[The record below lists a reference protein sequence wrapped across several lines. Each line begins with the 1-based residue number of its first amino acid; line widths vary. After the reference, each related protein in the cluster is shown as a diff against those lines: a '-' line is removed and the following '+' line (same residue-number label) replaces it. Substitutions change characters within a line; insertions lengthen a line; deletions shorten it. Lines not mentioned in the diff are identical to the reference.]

1 MCGRYN
7 LHDMPAIDTLR
18 QLIPGLSEV
27 VPPSR
32 RYNVAPGTDISAV
45 FLPDPES
52 DPQLDLLW
60 WGFRPAW
67 VGEGG
72 PQPINAKAEGVATSK
87 YWQGAFARHRCL
99 VPANGWYEW
108 LPTAD
113 GKQPHYITREDGKLL
128 WFAGLWTQREDDK
141 LGCAIITEPARG
153 SARDVHDRMP
163 LCLTSESLPLWLDPD
178 LTDSETLRSA
188 VKHIEADALTHW
200 AVRKRVGSVKNDD
213 AGLIERV

>member
-52 DPQLDLLW
+52 DPQLNLLW

-72 PQPINAKAEGVATSK
+72 PTSIIYKADA
-87 YWQGAFARHRCL
+87 WMQA
-99 VPANGWYEW
+99 
-108 LPTAD
+108 
-113 GKQPHYITREDGKLL
+113 
-128 WFAGLWTQREDDK
+128 
-141 LGCAIITEPARG
+141 
-153 SARDVHDRMP
+153 SAR
-163 LCLTSESLPLWLDPD
+163 L
-178 LTDSETLRSA
+178 LR
-188 VKHIEADALTHW
+188 I
-200 AVRKRVGSVKNDD
+200 R
-213 AGLIERV
+213 